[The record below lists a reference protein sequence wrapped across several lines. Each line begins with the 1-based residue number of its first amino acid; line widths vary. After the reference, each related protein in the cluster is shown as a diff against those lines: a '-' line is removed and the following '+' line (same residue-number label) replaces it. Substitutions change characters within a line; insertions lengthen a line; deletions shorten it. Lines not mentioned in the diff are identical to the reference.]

1 MGEIKS
7 AWEIAREKAD
17 KLGELSSEER
27 KMQMEGRCKLIGE
40 SLAEK
45 YLSGGSTRSL
55 EAELNKY
62 GSEEKELITRVVV
75 QRLIEEI
82 DLKHGSVLDK
92 ISQGILNLIKIE
104 SAAETVD
111 KIAVLLQDYQAT
123 EYRERQEIEKAG
135 RAILHQMEISGTA
148 VDTINI
154 RAKDEWQKKLDQL
167 IQPFEERLNRL
178 KQELSS

>member
-17 KLGELSSEER
+17 KLGELSPEER
-27 KMQMEGRCKLIGE
+27 KKQIEDRCHLIGE

-45 YLSGGSTRSL
+45 YLTGGSTKSL
-55 EAELNKY
+55 EAELNKH
-62 GSEEKELITRVVV
+62 GSEEKELITQAVV

-82 DLKHGSVLDK
+82 DLEHGSVLDR

-111 KIAVLLQDYQAT
+111 KITVLFQEYQAA
-123 EYRERQEIEKAG
+123 EHRERQEIEKAG
-135 RAILHQMEISGTA
+135 RAILHHLRISGTA
-148 VDTINI
+148 VDKINI
-154 RAKDEWQKKLDQL
+154 RAKNEWQKKLDQL